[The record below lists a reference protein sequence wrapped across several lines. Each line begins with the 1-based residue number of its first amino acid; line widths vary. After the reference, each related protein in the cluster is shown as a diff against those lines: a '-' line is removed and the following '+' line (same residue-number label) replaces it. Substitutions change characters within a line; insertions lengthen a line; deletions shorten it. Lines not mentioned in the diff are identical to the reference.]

1 MAAITIK
8 TNIAIV
14 TENIRR
20 KLNLL
25 ADREYMLRPIAFD
38 VIVLMTERIHGRG
51 EAASGDQIGTY
62 NNQYLK
68 FRQAKHNRSADSK
81 IIVSLTRQ
89 LENDWNVIATDKGY
103 GIGFNNVFNAQKARW
118 VEANKDKKIFSLSQ
132 SEREFV
138 IERLQQLTA
147 DALNS

>member
-1 MAAITIK
+1 MASISIK
-8 TNIAIV
+8 TNINIV

-25 ADREYMLRPIAFD
+25 TDREYMLRPIAFD
-38 VIVLMTERIHGRG
+38 VIVLMTDRIHGRG
-51 EAASGDQIGTY
+51 EGSDGTAIGTY
-62 NNQYLK
+62 KNTYLK
-68 FRQAKHNRSADSK
+68 LRQEKYSRSADPK

-89 LENDWNVIATDKGY
+89 LENDWAVIATDRGY

-118 VEANKDKKIFSLSQ
+118 VEANKSKKIFSLS
-132 SEREFV
+132 SDESDFV
-138 IERLQQLTA
+138 VTRIQQLTA